1 MIRES
6 TVFPAETARSADTVP
21 LVTDARRRLPSLGN
35 LMLIGMGI
43 GVVFGILFGES
54 ATRAAFLG
62 DIFIR
67 LLTLVAVPLVF
78 FNLVAALAASAASG
92 KVSRL
97 ILRIGAWFAVTTLAA
112 QVVVLAVVGLLRPGA
127 GLAPA
132 EGETPAGL
140 AVAPEFEDFLF
151 TLVPDNALGVF
162 VDDRVTAVVVLG
174 LMVGFATWG
183 LAGERRADV
192 TRFFT
197 SGTALLRQ
205 LVAGVLWVGP
215 LGVAALAA
223 ASVGEYGSSIFGPLG
238 VYIAAVWIADLAIF
252 ALYFAALRFLAAT
265 PPLSFVRQTATVWTT
280 TASTCSSLA
289 SLGASLNA
297 AERMGLPRSTYA
309 LTLPLGAQFNKD
321 GSAVL
326 LSGIVLFTAQAVGVS
341 FSIGEFLVVI
351 ALGGLLSA
359 AAPGVPNGGI
369 VNQFLLLRALGLP
382 VEIGVLVAG
391 IYRLVDMPTTTANI
405 MGDLVGTMV
414 VTRRE
419 KEESGV
425 VAS

>member
-1 MIRES
+1 MPP
-6 TVFPAETARSADTVP
+6 VTA
-21 LVTDARRRLPSLGN
+21 ARRRLPSLGN
-35 LMLIGMGI
+35 LMLMGMGV
-43 GVVFGILFGES
+43 GVAAGILLGES
-54 ATRAAFLG
+54 ATRLAFLG

-78 FNLVAALAASAASG
+78 FNLIGALASSQASG
-92 KVSRL
+92 GVSRL
-97 ILRIGAWFAVTTLAA
+97 LLRIGAWFALTTVAA
-112 QVVVLAVVGLLRPGA
+112 HVISLTVVGVLRPGA
-127 GLAPA
+127 GLARPA
-132 EGETPAGL
+132 ESGGGAGPA
-140 AVAPEFEDFLF
+140 AAPGFEDFLF

-183 LAGERRADV
+183 LSGERRADV
-192 TRFFT
+192 TRFFA

-205 LVAGVLWVGP
+205 LVAGVLWFGP
-215 LGVAALAA
+215 VGVAALAA

-238 VYIAAVWIADLAIF
+238 VYIAAVWIADVAIF

-265 PPLSFVRQTATVWTT
+265 SPLSFVRRTATVWTT
-280 TASTCSSLA
+280 TVSTCSSLA

-297 AERMGLPRSTYA
+297 AEKMGLPRSTYA

-341 FSIGEFLVVI
+341 FGMGEILVVI

-369 VNQFLLLRALGLP
+369 VNQFLLLSAFGLP

-391 IYRLVDMPTTTANI
+391 VYRLVDMPTTTANI

-419 KEESGV
+419 REESAV
-425 VAS
+425 DPS

>member
-1 MIRES
+1 M
-6 TVFPAETARSADTVP
+6 PP
-21 LVTDARRRLPSLGN
+21 VTDARRRLPSLGN
-35 LMLIGMGI
+35 LMLIGMGV
-43 GVVFGILFGES
+43 GVVAGILLGES
-54 ATRAAFLG
+54 ATRASFLG

-78 FNLVAALAASAASG
+78 FNLITALASSAASG
-92 KVSRL
+92 GVSRL
-97 ILRIGAWFAVTTLAA
+97 LLRIGTFFALTTVAA
-112 QVVVLAVVGLLRPGA
+112 QLIALAVVGLLRPGA
-127 GLAPA
+127 GLAPS
-132 EGETPAGL
+132 EGGEPGAGPTATPG
-140 AVAPEFEDFLF
+140 FEDFLF
-151 TLVPDNALGVF
+151 TMVPDNAFRVF

-183 LAGERRADV
+183 LDRERRADV
-192 TRFFT
+192 TRFFA

-205 LVAGVLWVGP
+205 LVSGVLWFGP
-215 LGVAALAA
+215 VGVAALAA

-238 VYIAAVWIADLAIF
+238 VYIAAVWIADVAIF

-265 PPLSFVRQTATVWTT
+265 SPLSFVRRTATVWTT
-280 TASTCSSLA
+280 TVSTCSSLA

-297 AERMGLPRSTYA
+297 AEKMGLPRSTYA

-326 LSGIVLFTAQAVGVS
+326 LCGIVLFTAQAVGVS
-341 FSIGEFLVVI
+341 FGVGELLVLI
-351 ALGGLLSA
+351 ALGALFSA
-359 AAPGVPNGGI
+359 AAPGVPNGGL
-369 VNQFLLLRALGLP
+369 VNQFLLLRAFGLP

-405 MGDLVGTMV
+405 MGDLVGTTV
-414 VTRRE
+414 VSNRD
-419 KEESGV
+419 KEESSV

>member
-1 MIRES
+1 M
-6 TVFPAETARSADTVP
+6 TAA
-21 LVTDARRRLPSLGN
+21 RRLPSLGN
-35 LMLIGMGI
+35 LMLIGMGV
-43 GVVFGILFGES
+43 GVAFGIVLGES

-78 FNLVAALAASAASG
+78 FNLIAALASSGASG
-92 KVSRL
+92 GVSRL
-97 ILRIGAWFAVTTLAA
+97 MLRIGGFFLVTTVAA
-112 QVVVLAVVGLLRPGA
+112 HLISLSVIGVLRPGS
-127 GLAPA
+127 GLAAAVGAGA
-132 EGETPAGL
+132 EGGPT
-140 AVAPEFEDFLF
+140 AVPGFRDFLF
-151 TLVPDNALGVF
+151 ALVPDNALGVF

-174 LMVGFATWG
+174 LMVGFAAWG
-183 LAGERRADV
+183 LDGERRADV
-192 TRFFT
+192 ARFFA

-205 LVAGVLWVGP
+205 LVGGVLWFGP

-238 VYIAAVWIADLAIF
+238 VYIGAVWIADVAIF
-252 ALYFAALRFLAAT
+252 ALYFAVLRFLAGT
-265 PPLSFVRQTATVWTT
+265 SPLSFLRRTATVWTT
-280 TASTCSSLA
+280 TISTCSSLA

-297 AERMGLPRSTYA
+297 AEKMGLPRSTYA

-341 FSIGEFLVVI
+341 FGAGEILIVI
-351 ALGGLLSA
+351 ALGVLLSA
-359 AAPGVPNGGI
+359 AAPGVPNGGL
-369 VNQFLLLRALGLP
+369 VNQFLLLRAFGLP

-414 VTRRE
+414 VAR
-419 KEESGV
+419 KQEEDSTV
-425 VAS
+425 VDQ

>member
-1 MIRES
+1 M
-6 TVFPAETARSADTVP
+6 TAA
-21 LVTDARRRLPSLGN
+21 RRLPSLGN
-35 LMLIGMGI
+35 LMLLGMGV
-43 GVVFGILFGES
+43 GVVAGLVFGES
-54 ATRAAFLG
+54 ATRTAFLG

-78 FNLVAALAASAASG
+78 FNLISALASSGASG
-92 KVSRL
+92 RVSRL
-97 ILRIGAWFAVTTLAA
+97 MVRIGTFFLVTTVAA
-112 QVVVLAVVGLLRPGA
+112 QLISLAVVGFMEPGA

-132 EGETPAGL
+132 AGDGGEGPTATPG
-140 AVAPEFEDFLF
+140 FHDFLF
-151 TLVPDNALGVF
+151 TLVPDNALGIF
-162 VDDRVTAVVVLG
+162 VDGRITAVVVLG

-183 LAGERRADV
+183 LDGERRADV
-192 TRFFT
+192 TRFFA

-205 LVAGVLWVGP
+205 LVAGVLWFGP
-215 LGVAALAA
+215 VGVAALAA
-223 ASVGEYGSSIFGPLG
+223 ASVGEYGGSIFGPLG
-238 VYIAAVWIADLAIF
+238 VYIAAVWIADVAIF
-252 ALYFAALRFLAAT
+252 GLYFAALRFLAT
-265 PPLSFVRQTATVWTT
+265 TSPLSFVRRTATVWTT
-280 TASTCSSLA
+280 TVSTCSSLA

-297 AERMGLPRSTYA
+297 AEKMGLPRSTYA

-326 LSGIVLFTAQAVGVS
+326 LAGIVLFTAQAVGVS
-341 FSIGEFLVVI
+341 FGVGELLMVI
-351 ALGGLLSA
+351 ALGALFSA
-359 AAPGVPNGGI
+359 AAPGVPNGGL
-369 VNQFLLLRALGLP
+369 VNQFLLLRAFGLP

-419 KEESGV
+419 REESGV

>member
-1 MIRES
+1 M
-6 TVFPAETARSADTVP
+6 TAA
-21 LVTDARRRLPSLGN
+21 RRLPSLGN
-35 LMLIGMGI
+35 LMLIGMGV
-43 GVVFGILFGES
+43 GVAFGIVLGES

-78 FNLVAALAASAASG
+78 FNLIAALASSGASG
-92 KVSRL
+92 GVSRL
-97 ILRIGAWFAVTTLAA
+97 MLRIGGFFLVTTVAA
-112 QVVVLAVVGLLRPGA
+112 HLISLSVIGVLRPGS
-127 GLAPA
+127 GLASAVGAGA
-132 EGETPAGL
+132 EGGPT
-140 AVAPEFEDFLF
+140 AVPGFRDFLF
-151 TLVPDNALGVF
+151 ALVPDNALGVF

-174 LMVGFATWG
+174 LMVGFAAWG
-183 LAGERRADV
+183 LDGERRADV
-192 TRFFT
+192 ARFFA

-205 LVAGVLWVGP
+205 LVGGVLWFGP

-238 VYIAAVWIADLAIF
+238 VYIGAVWIADVAIF
-252 ALYFAALRFLAAT
+252 ALYFAVLRFLAGT
-265 PPLSFVRQTATVWTT
+265 SPLSFLRRTATVWTT
-280 TASTCSSLA
+280 TISTCSSLA

-297 AERMGLPRSTYA
+297 AEKMGLPRSTYA

-341 FSIGEFLVVI
+341 FGAGEILIVI
-351 ALGGLLSA
+351 ALGVLLSA
-359 AAPGVPNGGI
+359 AAPGVPNGGL
-369 VNQFLLLRALGLP
+369 VNQFLLLRAFGLP

-414 VTRRE
+414 VTR
-419 KEESGV
+419 KQEEDSTV
-425 VAS
+425 VDQ

>member
-1 MIRES
+1 M
-6 TVFPAETARSADTVP
+6 TAA
-21 LVTDARRRLPSLGN
+21 RRLPSLGN
-35 LMLIGMGI
+35 LMLIGMGV
-43 GVVFGILFGES
+43 GVAFGIVLGEN

-78 FNLVAALAASAASG
+78 FNLIAALASSGASG
-92 KVSRL
+92 GVSRL
-97 ILRIGAWFAVTTLAA
+97 MLRIGGFFLVTTVAA
-112 QVVVLAVVGLLRPGA
+112 HLISLSVIGVLRPGS
-127 GLAPA
+127 GLASAVGAGA
-132 EGETPAGL
+132 EGGPT
-140 AVAPEFEDFLF
+140 AVPGFRDFLF
-151 TLVPDNALGVF
+151 ALVPDNALGVF

-174 LMVGFATWG
+174 LMVGFAAWG
-183 LAGERRADV
+183 LDGERRADV
-192 TRFFT
+192 ARFFA

-205 LVAGVLWVGP
+205 LVGGVLWFGP

-238 VYIAAVWIADLAIF
+238 VYIGAVWIADVAIF
-252 ALYFAALRFLAAT
+252 ALYFAVLRFLART
-265 PPLSFVRQTATVWTT
+265 SPLSFLRRTATVWTT
-280 TASTCSSLA
+280 TISTCSSLA

-297 AERMGLPRSTYA
+297 AEKMGLPRSTYA

-341 FSIGEFLVVI
+341 FGAGEILIVI
-351 ALGGLLSA
+351 ALGVLLSA
-359 AAPGVPNGGI
+359 AAPGVPNGGL
-369 VNQFLLLRALGLP
+369 VNQFLLLRAFGLP

-414 VTRRE
+414 VTR
-419 KEESGV
+419 KQEEDSTV
-425 VAS
+425 VDQ

>member
-1 MIRES
+1 M
-6 TVFPAETARSADTVP
+6 TA
-21 LVTDARRRLPSLGN
+21 ARRRLPSLGN
-35 LMLIGMGI
+35 LMLIGMGV
-43 GVVFGILFGES
+43 GVVAGTIFGES
-54 ATRAAFLG
+54 ATRVAFVG

-78 FNLVAALAASAASG
+78 FNLIAALASSGASG
-92 KVSRL
+92 RVSRL
-97 ILRIGAWFAVTTLAA
+97 MLRIGAFFLVTTVAA
-112 QVVVLAVVGLLRPGA
+112 QLISLTVVGLLRPGA
-127 GLAPA
+127 GLARPA
-132 EGETPAGL
+132 ESEAGPA
-140 AVAPEFEDFLF
+140 AVPGFEDFLF
-151 TLVPDNALGVF
+151 ALVPDNALGVF

-174 LMVGFATWG
+174 LMVGFAAWG
-183 LAGERRADV
+183 LDGERRADV
-192 TRFFT
+192 ARFFA

-238 VYIAAVWIADLAIF
+238 VYIAAIWLADVALF
-252 ALYFAALRFLAAT
+252 ALYFAALRFLAGT
-265 PPLSFVRQTATVWTT
+265 SPLSFLRRTATVWTT
-280 TASTCSSLA
+280 TMSTCSSLA

-297 AERMGLPRSTYA
+297 AEKMGLPRSTYA

-321 GSAVL
+321 GSGVL
-326 LSGIVLFTAQAVGVS
+326 LSGIVLFTAQAASVS
-341 FSIGEFLVVI
+341 FSVGEIVILI

-369 VNQFLLLRALGLP
+369 VNQFLLLGAFGLP
-382 VEIGVLVAG
+382 LEIGVLVAG

-414 VTRRE
+414 VTRKERE
-419 KEESGV
+419 ETSGV
-425 VAS
+425 SS

>member
-1 MIRES
+1 M
-6 TVFPAETARSADTVP
+6 TAA
-21 LVTDARRRLPSLGN
+21 RRLPSLGN
-35 LMLIGMGI
+35 LMLIGMGV
-43 GVVFGILFGES
+43 GVAFGIVLGEN

-78 FNLVAALAASAASG
+78 FNLIAALASSGASG
-92 KVSRL
+92 GVSRL
-97 ILRIGAWFAVTTLAA
+97 MLRIGGFFLVTTVAA
-112 QVVVLAVVGLLRPGA
+112 HLISLSVIGVLRPGS
-127 GLAPA
+127 GLASAVGAGA
-132 EGETPAGL
+132 EGGPT
-140 AVAPEFEDFLF
+140 AVPGFRDFLF
-151 TLVPDNALGVF
+151 ALVPDNALGVF

-174 LMVGFATWG
+174 LMVGFAAWG
-183 LAGERRADV
+183 LDGERRADV
-192 TRFFT
+192 ARFFA

-205 LVAGVLWVGP
+205 LVGGVLWFGP

-238 VYIAAVWIADLAIF
+238 VYIGAVWIADVAIF
-252 ALYFAALRFLAAT
+252 ALYFAVLRFLAGT
-265 PPLSFVRQTATVWTT
+265 SPLSFLRRTATVWTT
-280 TASTCSSLA
+280 TISTCSSLA

-297 AERMGLPRSTYA
+297 AEKMGLPRSTYA

-341 FSIGEFLVVI
+341 FGAGEILIVI
-351 ALGGLLSA
+351 ALGVLLSA
-359 AAPGVPNGGI
+359 AAPGVPNGGL
-369 VNQFLLLRALGLP
+369 VNQFLLLRAFGLP

-414 VTRRE
+414 VTR
-419 KEESGV
+419 KQEEDSTV
-425 VAS
+425 VDQ

>member
-1 MIRES
+1 MLVGMGVGVVAGILLG
-6 TVFPAETARSADTVP
+6 ETA
-21 LVTDARRRLPSLGN
+21 ARA
-35 LMLIGMGI
+35 
-43 GVVFGILFGES
+43 VFV
-54 ATRAAFLG
+54 G

-78 FNLVAALAASAASG
+78 FNLIAALASSGASG
-92 KVSRL
+92 GVTRL
-97 ILRIGAWFAVTTLAA
+97 MLRIGTFFAVTTVAA
-112 QVVVLAVVGLLRPGA
+112 HVISLTVIGLLRPGA

-132 EGETPAGL
+132 VGSGDAAPAATPG
-140 AVAPEFEDFLF
+140 FQDFLF
-151 TLVPDNALGVF
+151 TLVPDNLLGVF
-162 VDDRVTAVVVLG
+162 VEDRVTAVVVLG

-183 LAGERRADV
+183 LAGERRADI
-192 TRFFT
+192 TRFFA

-205 LVAGVLWVGP
+205 LVAGVLWFGP

-238 VYIAAVWIADLAIF
+238 VYIGAVWIADLALF
-252 ALYFAALRFLAAT
+252 ALYFAVLGLLAGT
-265 PPLSFVRQTATVWTT
+265 SPLSFVRRTATVWTT
-280 TASTCSSLA
+280 TISTCSSLA

-297 AERMGLPRSTYA
+297 AEKMGLPRSTYA

-341 FSIGEFLVVI
+341 FNIGEILVVI
-351 ALGGLLSA
+351 ALGALLSA
-359 AAPGVPNGGI
+359 AAPGVPNGGL
-369 VNQFLLLRALGLP
+369 VNQFLLLRAFGLP

-391 IYRLVDMPTTTANI
+391 VYRLVDMPTTTANI

-419 KEESGV
+419 REESGV

>member
-1 MIRES
+1 M
-6 TVFPAETARSADTVP
+6 TAA
-21 LVTDARRRLPSLGN
+21 RRLPSLGN
-35 LMLIGMGI
+35 LMLIGMGV
-43 GVVFGILFGES
+43 GVAFGIVLGES

-78 FNLVAALAASAASG
+78 FNLIAALASSGASG
-92 KVSRL
+92 GVSRL
-97 ILRIGAWFAVTTLAA
+97 MLRIGGFFLVTTVAA
-112 QVVVLAVVGLLRPGA
+112 HLISLSVIGVLRPGS
-127 GLAPA
+127 GLASAVGAGA
-132 EGETPAGL
+132 EGGPT
-140 AVAPEFEDFLF
+140 AVPGFRDSLF
-151 TLVPDNALGVF
+151 ALVPDNALGVF

-174 LMVGFATWG
+174 LMVGFAAWG
-183 LAGERRADV
+183 LDGERRADV
-192 TRFFT
+192 ARFFA

-205 LVAGVLWVGP
+205 LVAGVLWFGP
-215 LGVAALAA
+215 IGVAALAA

-238 VYIAAVWIADLAIF
+238 VYIGAVWIADVAIF
-252 ALYFAALRFLAAT
+252 ALYFAVLRFLAGT
-265 PPLSFVRQTATVWTT
+265 SPLSFLRRTATVWTT
-280 TASTCSSLA
+280 TISTCSSLA

-297 AERMGLPRSTYA
+297 AEKMGLPRSTYA

-341 FSIGEFLVVI
+341 FGAGEILIVI
-351 ALGGLLSA
+351 ALGVLLSA
-359 AAPGVPNGGI
+359 AAPGVPNGGL
-369 VNQFLLLRALGLP
+369 VNQFLLLRAFGLP

-414 VTRRE
+414 VTRKQ
-419 KEESGV
+419 KEDSTV
-425 VAS
+425 VDQ

>member
-1 MIRES
+1 
-6 TVFPAETARSADTVP
+6 
-21 LVTDARRRLPSLGN
+21 
-35 LMLIGMGI
+35 MLLGMGVGVAA
-43 GVVFGILFGES
+43 GVVLGES

-78 FNLVAALAASAASG
+78 FNLIAALASSGASG
-92 KVSRL
+92 GVTRL
-97 ILRIGAWFAVTTLAA
+97 ILRIGAFFLVTTVAA
-112 QVVVLAVVGLLRPGA
+112 HLISLAVVGILRPGA
-127 GLAPA
+127 GLSAMAESGGEGGAIAAP
-132 EGETPAGL
+132 GFL
-140 AVAPEFEDFLF
+140 DFLF
-151 TLVPDNALGVF
+151 ALVPDNALGVF

-174 LMVGFATWG
+174 LMVGFAAWG
-183 LAGERRADV
+183 LDPERRADV
-192 TRFFT
+192 ARFFA

-205 LVAGVLWVGP
+205 LVAGVLWCGP
-215 LGVAALAA
+215 VGVAALAA

-238 VYIAAVWIADLAIF
+238 VYIGAVWIADIAIY
-252 ALYFAALRFLAAT
+252 ALYFAVLRFLAGT
-265 PPLSFVRQTATVWTT
+265 SPLSFLRRTATVWTT
-280 TASTCSSLA
+280 TISTCSSLA

-297 AERMGLPRSTYA
+297 AEKMGLPRSTYA

-326 LSGIVLFTAQAVGVS
+326 LSGIVLFTAQAMGVS
-341 FSIGEFLVVI
+341 FGFGEILIVI
-351 ALGGLLSA
+351 ALGVLLSA
-359 AAPGVPNGGI
+359 AAPGVPNGGL

-391 IYRLVDMPTTTANI
+391 VYRLVDMPTTTANI

-414 VTRRE
+414 VARKER
-419 KEESGV
+419 EESGV

>member
-6 TVFPAETARSADTVP
+6 AGFPCRESTDTVP
-21 LVTDARRRLPSLGN
+21 PVTDARRRLPSLGN

-43 GVVFGILFGES
+43 GVAAGIALGEN
-54 ATRAAFLG
+54 ATRASFLG

-78 FNLVAALAASAASG
+78 FNLITALASSAASG
-92 KVSRL
+92 GVSRL
-97 ILRIGAWFAVTTLAA
+97 LLRIGTFFALTTVAA
-112 QVVVLAVVGLLRPGA
+112 QLIALAVVGLLRPGA
-127 GLAPA
+127 GLAA
-132 EGETPAGL
+132 AAGTSE
-140 AVAPEFEDFLF
+140 AAPVAAPGFQDFLF

-183 LAGERRADV
+183 LDRERRADV
-192 TRFFT
+192 TRFFA

-205 LVAGVLWVGP
+205 LVSGVLWFGP
-215 LGVAALAA
+215 VGVAALAA

-238 VYIAAVWIADLAIF
+238 VYIAAVWIADVAIF

-265 PPLSFVRQTATVWTT
+265 SPLSFVRRTATVWTT
-280 TASTCSSLA
+280 TVSTCSSLA

-297 AERMGLPRSTYA
+297 AEKMGLPRSTYA

-321 GSAVL
+321 GSSVL

-341 FSIGEFLVVI
+341 FGVGELLVLI
-351 ALGGLLSA
+351 ALGTVFSA
-359 AAPGVPNGGI
+359 AAPGVPNGGL
-369 VNQFLLLRALGLP
+369 VNQFLLLRAFGLP

-414 VTRRE
+414 VTQRE
-419 KEESGV
+419 KEEPGV
-425 VAS
+425 VTS

>member
-1 MIRES
+1 M
-6 TVFPAETARSADTVP
+6 TVK
-21 LVTDARRRLPSLGN
+21 RRLPSLGN
-35 LMLIGMGI
+35 LMLIGMGV
-43 GVVFGILFGES
+43 GVAAGIVLGES
-54 ATRAAFLG
+54 ATRLAFLG

-78 FNLVAALAASAASG
+78 FNLIGALASSGASG
-92 KVSRL
+92 GVSRL
-97 ILRIGAWFAVTTLAA
+97 LLRIGTFFALTTVAA
-112 QVVVLAVVGLLRPGA
+112 QLVALAVVGLLRPGA
-127 GLAPA
+127 GLAPSGG
-132 EGETPAGL
+132 GETGAGPI
-140 AVAPEFEDFLF
+140 AAPGFEDFLF
-151 TLVPDNALGVF
+151 TMIPDNALRVF

-183 LAGERRADV
+183 LDPERRADI
-192 TRFFT
+192 TRFFA

-205 LVAGVLWVGP
+205 LVSGVLWFGP
-215 LGVAALAA
+215 VGVAALAA

-238 VYIAAVWIADLAIF
+238 VYIAAVWIADIAIF

-265 PPLSFVRQTATVWTT
+265 SPLSFVRRTATVWTT
-280 TASTCSSLA
+280 TVSTCSSLA

-297 AERMGLPRSTYA
+297 AEKMGLPRSTYA

-321 GSAVL
+321 GSSVL
-326 LSGIVLFTAQAVGVS
+326 LAGIVLFTAQAVGVS
-341 FSIGEFLVVI
+341 FGVGELLVLI
-351 ALGGLLSA
+351 ALGALFSA
-359 AAPGVPNGGI
+359 AAPGVPNGGL
-369 VNQFLLLRALGLP
+369 VNQFLLLRAFGLP

-414 VTRRE
+414 VNTKE

>member
-1 MIRES
+1 M
-6 TVFPAETARSADTVP
+6 TAA
-21 LVTDARRRLPSLGN
+21 RRLPSLGN
-35 LMLIGMGI
+35 LMLIGMGV
-43 GVVFGILFGES
+43 GVVAGIVFGES

-78 FNLVAALAASAASG
+78 FNLIAALASSGASG
-92 KVSRL
+92 GVSRL
-97 ILRIGAWFAVTTLAA
+97 MLRIGAFFLVTTVAA
-112 QVVVLAVVGLLRPGA
+112 HLISLSVIGLLRPGS
-127 GLAPA
+127 GLASAVGAGA
-132 EGETPAGL
+132 EGGPTTVPG
-140 AVAPEFEDFLF
+140 FRDFLF
-151 TLVPDNALGVF
+151 ALVPDNAFGVF

-174 LMVGFATWG
+174 LMVGFAAWG
-183 LAGERRADV
+183 LEAERRADV
-192 TRFFT
+192 ARFFA

-205 LVAGVLWVGP
+205 LVAGVLWFGP
-215 LGVAALAA
+215 IGVAALAA

-238 VYIAAVWIADLAIF
+238 VYIGAVWIADAAIF
-252 ALYFAALRFLAAT
+252 VLYFLVLRFLAGT
-265 PPLSFVRQTATVWTT
+265 SPLSFLRRTATVWTT
-280 TASTCSSLA
+280 TISTCSSLA

-297 AERMGLPRSTYA
+297 AEKMGLPRSTYA

-341 FSIGEFLVVI
+341 FGAGEILIVI
-351 ALGGLLSA
+351 ALGVLLSA
-359 AAPGVPNGGI
+359 AAPGVPNGGL
-369 VNQFLLLRALGLP
+369 VNQFLLLSAFGLP

-414 VTRRE
+414 VTRRQE
-419 KEESGV
+419 EESTV
-425 VAS
+425 VDS

>member
-1 MIRES
+1 M
-6 TVFPAETARSADTVP
+6 TAK
-21 LVTDARRRLPSLGN
+21 RRLPSLGN
-35 LMLIGMGI
+35 LMLIGMGVGI
-43 GVVFGILFGES
+43 VAGVVFGES
-54 ATRAAFLG
+54 ATRAAFIG

-252 ALYFAALRFLAAT
+252 ALYFAALRFLAASS
-265 PPLSFVRQTATVWTT
+265 PLSFVRRTATVWTT

-297 AERMGLPRSTYA
+297 AEKMGLPRSTYA

-341 FSIGEFLVVI
+341 FGLGEILIVI

-369 VNQFLLLRALGLP
+369 VNQFLLLSAFGLP

-414 VTRRE
+414 VTRNE

>member
-1 MIRES
+1 M
-6 TVFPAETARSADTVP
+6 TAA
-21 LVTDARRRLPSLGN
+21 RRLPSLGN
-35 LMLIGMGI
+35 LMLIGMGV
-43 GVVFGILFGES
+43 GVAFGIVLGES

-78 FNLVAALAASAASG
+78 FNLIAALASSGASG
-92 KVSRL
+92 GVSRL
-97 ILRIGAWFAVTTLAA
+97 MLRIGGFFLVTTVAA
-112 QVVVLAVVGLLRPGA
+112 HLISLSVIGVLRPGS
-127 GLAPA
+127 GLAAAVGAGA
-132 EGETPAGL
+132 EGGPT
-140 AVAPEFEDFLF
+140 AVPGFRDFLF
-151 TLVPDNALGVF
+151 ALVPDNALGVF

-174 LMVGFATWG
+174 LMVGFAAWG
-183 LAGERRADV
+183 LDGERRADV
-192 TRFFT
+192 ARFFA

-205 LVAGVLWVGP
+205 LVGGVLWFGP

-238 VYIAAVWIADLAIF
+238 VYIGAVWIADVAIF
-252 ALYFAALRFLAAT
+252 ALYFAVLRFLAGT
-265 PPLSFVRQTATVWTT
+265 SPLSFLRRTATVWTT
-280 TASTCSSLA
+280 TISTCSSLA

-297 AERMGLPRSTYA
+297 AEKMGLPRSTYA

-341 FSIGEFLVVI
+341 FGAGEILIVI
-351 ALGGLLSA
+351 ALGALLSA
-359 AAPGVPNGGI
+359 AAPGVPNGGL
-369 VNQFLLLRALGLP
+369 VNQFLLLRAFGLP

-414 VTRRE
+414 VTR
-419 KEESGV
+419 KQEEDSTV
-425 VAS
+425 VDQ

>member
-1 MIRES
+1 M
-6 TVFPAETARSADTVP
+6 TVK
-21 LVTDARRRLPSLGN
+21 RRLPSLGN
-35 LMLIGMGI
+35 LMLIGMGV
-43 GVVFGILFGES
+43 GVAAGIVVGES
-54 ATRAAFLG
+54 ATRLAFLG

-78 FNLVAALAASAASG
+78 FNLIGALASSGASG
-92 KVSRL
+92 GVSRL
-97 ILRIGAWFAVTTLAA
+97 LLRIGTFFALTTVAA
-112 QVVVLAVVGLLRPGA
+112 QLIALAVVGLLRPGA
-127 GLAPA
+127 GLAPS
-132 EGETPAGL
+132 EGGEPGAGPT
-140 AVAPEFEDFLF
+140 AAPGFEDFLF
-151 TLVPDNALGVF
+151 TMVPDNAFGVF

-183 LAGERRADV
+183 LDPERRADI
-192 TRFFT
+192 TRFFA

-205 LVAGVLWVGP
+205 LVSGVLWFGP
-215 LGVAALAA
+215 VGVAALAA

-238 VYIAAVWIADLAIF
+238 VYIAAVWIADIAIF

-265 PPLSFVRQTATVWTT
+265 SPLSFVRRTATVWTT

-297 AERMGLPRSTYA
+297 AEKMGLPRSTYA

-321 GSAVL
+321 GSSVL
-326 LSGIVLFTAQAVGVS
+326 LAGIVLFTAQAVGVS
-341 FSIGEFLVVI
+341 FGIGELLVLI
-351 ALGGLLSA
+351 ALGALFSA
-359 AAPGVPNGGI
+359 AAPGVPNGGL
-369 VNQFLLLRALGLP
+369 VNQFLLLRAFGLP

-414 VTRRE
+414 VTTKE
-419 KEESGV
+419 KEESGG

>member
-1 MIRES
+1 MIREPGGVS
-6 TVFPAETARSADTVP
+6 PPRTALRADTVRH
-21 LVTDARRRLPSLGN
+21 VTRRRLPSLGN
-35 LMLIGMGI
+35 LMLIGMGV
-43 GVVFGILFGES
+43 GVAAGVLLGET

-78 FNLVAALAASAASG
+78 FNLIAALASSGAAG
-92 KVSRL
+92 RMSRL
-97 ILRIGAWFAVTTLAA
+97 LLRIGTFFAATTVAAGLLA
-112 QVVVLAVVGLLRPGA
+112 LAVIGLLRPGA
-127 GLAPA
+127 GLARPSAAGGGGAPA
-132 EGETPAGL
+132 ASPGL
-140 AVAPEFEDFLF
+140 EDFLF

-174 LMVGFATWG
+174 LMVGFAAWG
-183 LAGERRADV
+183 LDGERRAEV
-192 TRFFT
+192 TRFFVA
-197 SGTALLRQ
+197 GTALLRQ

-238 VYIAAVWIADLAIF
+238 VYIGAVWIADIAMLGLYLLVLRTLAG
-252 ALYFAALRFLAAT
+252 T
-265 PPLSFVRQTATVWTT
+265 SPLSFLRRTATVWTT
-280 TASTCSSLA
+280 TISTCSSLA
-289 SLGASLNA
+289 SLGASLNT
-297 AERMGLPRSTYA
+297 AETMRLPRSTYA

-326 LSGIVLFTAQAVGVS
+326 LAGIVLFTAQATSVS
-341 FSIGEFLVVI
+341 FGPGDLLLVL

-369 VNQFLLLRALGLP
+369 VNQFLLLRAFGLP

-391 IYRLVDMPTTTANI
+391 IYRLVDMPTTTLNI

-419 KEESGV
+419 REDSV
-425 VAS
+425 VAT

>member
-1 MIRES
+1 M
-6 TVFPAETARSADTVP
+6 PAETAGSADTLRP
-21 LVTDARRRLPSLGN
+21 VTARRRLPSLGN
-35 LMLIGMGI
+35 LMLFGMGV
-43 GVVFGILFGES
+43 GVVAGIVLGET

-78 FNLVAALAASAASG
+78 FNLIAALASSGASG
-92 KVSRL
+92 GVTRL
-97 ILRIGAWFAVTTLAA
+97 MLRIATFFAVTTVAA
-112 QVVVLAVVGLLRPGA
+112 HVISLTVIGLLRPGA
-127 GLAPA
+127 GLAP
-132 EGETPAGL
+132 PAGSGD
-140 AVAPEFEDFLF
+140 AAPAATPGFQDFLF
-151 TLVPDNALGVF
+151 TLVPDNLLGVF

-183 LAGERRADV
+183 LTGERRADV
-192 TRFFT
+192 TRFFA

-205 LVAGVLWVGP
+205 LVAGVLWFGP

-238 VYIAAVWIADLAIF
+238 VYIGAVWIADLAIF
-252 ALYFAALRFLAAT
+252 ALYFAVLGLLAGT
-265 PPLSFVRQTATVWTT
+265 SPLSFVRRTATVWTT
-280 TASTCSSLA
+280 TISTCSSLA

-297 AERMGLPRSTYA
+297 AEKMGLPRSTYA

-341 FSIGEFLVVI
+341 FSIGEILIVI
-351 ALGGLLSA
+351 ALGALLSA
-359 AAPGVPNGGI
+359 AAPGVPNGGL
-369 VNQFLLLRALGLP
+369 VNQFLLLRAFGLP

-391 IYRLVDMPTTTANI
+391 VYRLVDMPTTTANI

-419 KEESGV
+419 REESGV
-425 VAS
+425 VAT

>member
-1 MIRES
+1 
-6 TVFPAETARSADTVP
+6 
-21 LVTDARRRLPSLGN
+21 
-35 LMLIGMGI
+35 MLIGMGV
-43 GVVFGILFGES
+43 GVVAGVVLGEA

-78 FNLVAALAASAASG
+78 FNLISALAASAASG
-92 KVSRL
+92 TVSRL
-97 ILRIGAWFAVTTLAA
+97 LLRIGAWFAVTTVAA
-112 QVVVLAVVGLLRPGA
+112 QVVALLTVGLLRPGA
-127 GLAPA
+127 GLAA
-132 EGETPAGL
+132 AAARAGEGDPTAMPGL
-140 AVAPEFEDFLF
+140 EDFVF

-205 LVAGVLWVGP
+205 LVAGVLWFGP

-252 ALYFAALRFLAAT
+252 ALYFAAVRFLAVT
-265 PPLSFVRQTATVWTT
+265 SPVSFVRRTATVWTT

-297 AERMGLPRSTYA
+297 AEKMGLPRSTYA

-326 LSGIVLFTAQAVGVS
+326 LAGIVLFTAQAVGVS
-341 FSIGEFLVVI
+341 FGVGEFLVVL

-369 VNQFLLLRALGLP
+369 VNQFLLLRAFGLP

-391 IYRLVDMPTTTANI
+391 IYRLVDMPTTTVNI
-405 MGDLVGTMV
+405 MGDLVGT
-414 VTRRE
+414 T
-419 KEESGV
+419 V
-425 VAS
+425 VARRPKEGSPVVSA

>member
-1 MIRES
+1 M
-6 TVFPAETARSADTVP
+6 TAA
-21 LVTDARRRLPSLGN
+21 RRLPSLGN
-35 LMLIGMGI
+35 LMLAGMGV
-43 GVVFGILFGES
+43 GVALGLVFGED
-54 ATRAAFLG
+54 AARAAFLG
-62 DIFIR
+62 DVFIR

-78 FNLVAALAASAASG
+78 FNLIGALASSGASG
-92 KVSRL
+92 GVSRL
-97 ILRIGAWFAVTTLAA
+97 LLRIGTYFALTTVAA
-112 QVVVLAVVGLLRPGA
+112 HLVALTVVGLLRPGA
-127 GLAPA
+127 GLARLAQGSGEAGPA
-132 EGETPAGL
+132 TSPG
-140 AVAPEFEDFLF
+140 FEDFLF

-183 LAGERRADV
+183 LDGERRADV
-192 TRFFT
+192 TRFFA
-197 SGTALLRQ
+197 SGTALLRR

-238 VYIAAVWIADLAIF
+238 VYVAAVWLADVGLF
-252 ALYFAALRFLAAT
+252 TLYFAVLRLLAGAS
-265 PPLSFVRQTATVWTT
+265 PLSFLRRTATVWTT
-280 TASTCSSLA
+280 TISTCSSLA

-297 AERMGLPRSTYA
+297 AEKMGLPRSTYA

-341 FSIGEFLVVI
+341 FSVGEIVVVI

-369 VNQFLLLRALGLP
+369 VNQFLLLGAFGLP
-382 VEIGVLVAG
+382 LEIGVLVAG

-414 VTRRE
+414 VTRKQE
-419 KEESGV
+419 EESA
-425 VAS
+425 VAAS

>member
-1 MIRES
+1 M
-6 TVFPAETARSADTVP
+6 ATA
-21 LVTDARRRLPSLGN
+21 RRLPSLGN

-43 GVVFGILFGES
+43 GVVAGIVFGES
-54 ATRAAFLG
+54 ATQAAFVG

-78 FNLVAALAASAASG
+78 FNLIAALAASAASG

-97 ILRIGAWFAVTTLAA
+97 ILRIGAWFAVTTVAA
-112 QVVVLAVVGLLRPGA
+112 QVVALAVVGLLRPGA
-127 GLAPA
+127 GLARTGGGEPA
-132 EGETPAGL
+132 AGPA
-140 AVAPEFEDFLF
+140 AAPGFEDFLF
-151 TLVPDNALGVF
+151 TLVPDNALGIF

-192 TRFFT
+192 TRFFA

-205 LVAGVLWVGP
+205 LVAGVLWFGP

-223 ASVGEYGSSIFGPLG
+223 ASVGEYGSSVFGPLG
-238 VYIAAVWIADLAIF
+238 VYIGAVWIADLAIF
-252 ALYFAALRFLAAT
+252 ALYFAALRFLAAAS
-265 PPLSFVRQTATVWTT
+265 PLAFVRRTATVWTT

-289 SLGASLNA
+289 SLGASLNT

-341 FSIGEFLVVI
+341 FSMGEILVVL

-369 VNQFLLLRALGLP
+369 VNQFLLLRAFGLP

-425 VAS
+425 VAP